1 MNTITEFFNKHK
13 VEIIVFLLIF
23 IIRAI
28 LFLNLQIFTSPDS
41 TEYLTMD
48 YFGIFL
54 LKPHEYRLPL
64 YSMLINIFDT
74 ITPYHCIDLLCSF
87 QFLISI
93 ISVFYL
99 YKILGFIEHN
109 KKINLIIVFIYAI
122 SNCIYSWDK
131 TVLTES
137 LSLSLTIFI
146 TYNFVTYIKTKKYS
160 SLFYVLL
167 FETLGIFLK
176 PVMATLIFATIIF
189 FAINF
194 RTYIKSLLLTFVPC
208 LIVLL
213 YATIFYFN
221 YGVFSISNSHL
232 VNNLDIFVNK
242 TNFYQLGFNKDMI
255 DIIDKAKDINSQEYK
270 EYSEIDP
277 IVFLGRNYK
286 YALNKKYTNKEI
298 LSFINKIKYSYPNLI
313 FEYIYN
319 NLENNISEEFI
330 GYGLFGK
337 KRSNKIFDIFPIYIW
352 EVLLISTILLISL
365 LLDLLRKQKLSELAV
380 FTFLNIF
387 FIFSVLLL
395 GNVNIEM
402 PRLCL
407 LSVPFTFIAISFLIK
422 KYITN

>member
-1 MNTITEFFNKHK
+1 MNTITNFFNKHK
-13 VEIIVFLLIF
+13 IEFAIFFLIIVIKTLLF
-23 IIRAI
+23 I
-28 LFLNLQIFTSPDS
+28 NLQIFTSPDS
-41 TEYLTMD
+41 TEYLSMNC
-48 YFGIFL
+48 FAI
-54 LKPHEYRLPL
+54 PHEYRVPI
-64 YSMLINIFDT
+64 YPVLINIFNFIT
-74 ITPYHCIDLLCSF
+74 IHHCIDLLCLF
-87 QFLISI
+87 QFFISLISI
-93 ISVFYL
+93 FYL
-99 YKILGFIEHN
+99 YKILGFINYN
-109 KKINLIIVFIYAI
+109 KKINLIIVFIYAV
-122 SNCIYSWDK
+122 SNCIYPWDK
-131 TVLTES
+131 AILTES

-146 TYNFVTYIKTKKYS
+146 TYNFITYIKTKKYS
-160 SLFYVLL
+160 FLFYVLL

-176 PVMATLIFATIIF
+176 PVMATLIFATILF
-189 FAINF
+189 FIINYKI
-194 RTYIKSLLLTFVPC
+194 YIKSLLLTLVPC

-255 DIIDKAKDINSQEYK
+255 DIIDNAKDKNSQEYK

-298 LSFINKIKYSYPNLI
+298 LHFINEIKYSYPTLI
-313 FEYIYN
+313 IEYIYY

-330 GYGLFGK
+330 GYGLFGNK
-337 KRSNKIFDIFPIYIW
+337 HSNKIFNIFPIYIW
-352 EVLLISTILLISL
+352 EVLLIATILFISL
-365 LLDLLRKQKLSELAV
+365 LLDLVRKQKLSELAV

-387 FIFSVLLL
+387 FTFSILLL

-407 LSVPFTFIAISFLIK
+407 LSIPFTFIAVSFLTK
-422 KYITN
+422 RYITD